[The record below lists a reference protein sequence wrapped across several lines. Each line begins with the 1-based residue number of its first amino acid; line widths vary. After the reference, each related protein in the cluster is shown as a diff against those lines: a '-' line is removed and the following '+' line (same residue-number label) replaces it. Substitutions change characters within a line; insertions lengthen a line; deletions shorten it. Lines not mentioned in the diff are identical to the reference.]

1 MGDNTKN
8 HFNKKGFSG
17 HKFFNEMWG
26 KGYFFPNTI
35 FLEESINLFFTNLRL
50 IMYSWLQYL
59 LQILKIEQLLGATQ
73 IPPHLPLNYFS
84 NTPPT
89 LLSTMPNGL
98 GIKSIFALIIQ
109 HNYDKSFINCP
120 TNVVLILIPGPPGAP
135 HRLRTNKLNVI
146 YKLNHL
152 TES

>member
-26 KGYFFPNTI
+26 KRIFFSKYHIFRRKHKLFFYKSTINHVFLITIFAPNIENWAIIRGHPNTSPPPI
-35 FLEESINLFFTNLRL
+35 KL
-50 IMYSWLQYL
+50 
-59 LQILKIEQLLGATQ
+59 LLGY
-73 IPPHLPLNYFS
+73 PPP
-84 NTPPT
+84 
-89 LLSTMPNGL
+89 LSTLPNGL